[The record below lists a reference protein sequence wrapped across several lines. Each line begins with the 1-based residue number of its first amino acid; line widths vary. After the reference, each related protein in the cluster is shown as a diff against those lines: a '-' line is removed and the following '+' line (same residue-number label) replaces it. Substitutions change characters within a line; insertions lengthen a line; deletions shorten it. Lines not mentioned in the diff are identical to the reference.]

1 MTGILNTQ
9 PAMKQVKNS
18 KTHTGEFS
26 EYQASK
32 HTAVLNLCVLKK
44 INPFIRPLRPY
55 VARVGKRPFTEAWSQ
70 ILEQ

>member
-44 INPFIRPLRPY
+44 NQSIYPPSAAICCKG
-55 VARVGKRPFTEAWSQ
+55 GKKAFYGGMVPNS
-70 ILEQ
+70 